1 MRTIVVT
8 VVVFG
13 VAGPAIGAAVV
24 WLERPPTGFRNV
36 VALSYIFGGIP
47 ALIAGA
53 AYGGLKA
60 RGYGAAFRWYTRALV
75 GAGAGLFGC
84 LVFFLLVSGYDLL
97 TVGDV
102 YLRFL
107 PRLVIAGIPAGMIC
121 ALLVSPMQSS
131 RSLGPES
138 SFRGG
143 RHQ

>member
-1 MRTIVVT
+1 MRTTVTT

-24 WLERPPTGFRNV
+24 WLQRPPTGFGNV

-53 AYGGLKA
+53 AYGGLRA
-60 RGYGAAFRWYTRALV
+60 RGYGSAFRWYTRALV
-75 GAGAGLFGC
+75 GAVAGLFGC
-84 LVFFLLVSGYDLL
+84 LVFFLLVSAYDLL

-107 PRLVIAGIPAGMIC
+107 PRLVVAGIPAGMIC
-121 ALLVSPMQSS
+121 ALLVSRRPRQ
-131 RSLGPES
+131 
-138 SFRGG
+138 
-143 RHQ
+143 